1 MMTLDKFEEASER
14 VKEVILP
21 TNLIYSEYYSKQT
34 GGKIYFK
41 PENMQCT
48 GAYKVRGAYY
58 KISTLSEEEREKGLV
73 TASAGNHAQEI
84 GRAHV

>member
-21 TNLIYSEYYSKQT
+21 TNLIYSEYYSKRT

-41 PENMQCT
+41 Q
-48 GAYKVRGAYY
+48 GHIRFVALIIR
-58 KISTLSEEEREKGLV
+58 LV
-73 TASAGNHAQEI
+73 PYQKRNVKRDLLQHLPVTMPRVLLMPLRFME
-84 GRAHV
+84 